1 MGGLSVTSDQLR
13 QLIEMPPGSM
23 PGDTVLRA
31 ALQHSLNLTFWAM
44 LAITVVV
51 VAIAFLVPAVELRQ
65 ASPAT
70 ATLE

>member
-1 MGGLSVTSDQLR
+1 
-13 QLIEMPPGSM
+13 M
-23 PGDTVLRA
+23 PGDAVLRT

-65 ASPAT
+65 AGPVAVT
-70 ATLE
+70 VE